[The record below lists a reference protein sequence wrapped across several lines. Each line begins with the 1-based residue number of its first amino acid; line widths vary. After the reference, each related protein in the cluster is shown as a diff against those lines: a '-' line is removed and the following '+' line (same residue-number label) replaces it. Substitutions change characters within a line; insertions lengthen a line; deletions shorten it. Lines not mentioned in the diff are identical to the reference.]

1 MKTRCTDCGETYDDA
16 DRTTICP
23 HELIMP
29 AADLVQKKAGLAL
42 IGKDIRFAHQPEGPT
57 HRVQAVGWNGMVKLA
72 DMSGEFAPHLFVPA
86 STPVDLFGMA
96 FACMSRDDR
105 QTVVGKW
112 CAAAFG
118 ADHASSLPQRGV
130 RLLEEAIEL
139 YQAAG
144 GTPAMA
150 HRLVDFIFDRPAGT
164 VPQEMGGVAVT
175 LLALAN
181 AAGQSADAEEVRE
194 IARVLAKPVSHF
206 TARNDAKNAAGFDT
220 SKED

>member
-1 MKTRCTDCGETYDDA
+1 MLNLNRIALEV
-16 DRTTICP
+16 
-23 HELIMP
+23 MP
-29 AADLVQKKAGLAL
+29 RD
-42 IGKDIRFAHQPEGPT
+42 
-57 HRVQAVGWNGMVKLA
+57 
-72 DMSGEFAPHLFVPA
+72 
-86 STPVDLFGMA
+86 
-96 FACMSRDDR
+96 SR
-105 QTVVGKW
+105 QEIVGKW

-118 ADHASSLPQRGV
+118 VGHASSLPQRGV

-206 TARNDAKNAAGFDT
+206 TARNEAKNAAGFDT
-220 SKED
+220 TREG